1 MAAVGSAVG
10 LGNIFRFPAL
20 TASYGIWFI
29 VFYTVA
35 LFTVGLPLLY
45 AELSFGREK
54 SKGAGGLPVAEIP
67 CVINCFLVL
76 CCYLVFFA
84 LVMRQAVSALFS
96 VKPDLIFLIFAALA
110 AFFCFGSAEKLSK
123 ICEVGIIFSVA
134 VLFVLAAAGIFKNPE
149 GLRRRSVRKSFFRQ
163 AFSRRFSGR
172 FSLVFPSR

>member
-54 SKGAGGLPVAEIP
+54 AKGAGVCPGPKSPV
-67 CVINCFLVL
+67 L
-76 CCYLVFFA
+76 
-84 LVMRQAVSALFS
+84 
-96 VKPDLIFLIFAALA
+96 
-110 AFFCFGSAEKLSK
+110 
-123 ICEVGIIFSVA
+123 
-134 VLFVLAAAGIFKNPE
+134 
-149 GLRRRSVRKSFFRQ
+149 
-163 AFSRRFSGR
+163 
-172 FSLVFPSR
+172 